1 MDMGYARVQVELA
14 LRASFNNPDR
24 AVEYLINGI
33 PIVDVQDAVSITFFY
48 FTILC
53 NILLDYVM
61 DFQES
66 FKIQYV
72 AGK

>member
-53 NILLDYVM
+53 NILLDYIM
-61 DFQES
+61 DF
-66 FKIQYV
+66 
-72 AGK
+72 

>member
-1 MDMGYARVQVELA
+1 MGEDYENMVRNIMDMGYARVQVELA

-53 NILLDYVM
+53 NILLDYIM
-61 DFQES
+61 DF
-66 FKIQYV
+66 
-72 AGK
+72 